1 MPNVQLILYPQGSNS
16 FTFTTS
22 RNQFCGNSTFTSP
35 LNLSAQYT
43 GATPYNTIIGA
54 VGQVLFPNAQ
64 PILGNWRGFST
75 DGSINFRP
83 ATNAPVVNNGN
94 LNLTSATSV
103 TGQSITGVYQ
113 LIDNLTVGANYEVFI
128 KYSPLS
134 ITGGTILL
142 SGSHLHT
149 NGSRSIGS
157 TFQSTTVQNLTFNF
171 NATHS
176 EQVLVVKYSG
186 GTGETLVIEE
196 ITIKET
202 IPTLIT
208 DVEDGS
214 VICDLYEEEAIPL
227 SLSVD
232 DFKNAAEKVQSYSK
246 DFNLPATKRN
256 NKIFN
261 SIFEVQKSIENTLDF
276 NPYIRTRAIL
286 KEDTYTIFEGSL
298 RLIDIINKNGEISYN
313 VNLFSEAVA
322 LSEILKDKKIKDLDL
337 SELEH
342 DYTITNVTN
351 SWTGV
356 LVLANSLPIDS
367 LANNTGVAGATTTD
381 VVKYP
386 FCNWENNIVENA
398 NNQLQLE
405 LEQAFRPFIK
415 CKYLVDKIFKEAG
428 FTFQSDFFNS
438 TKFTKLYMDFN
449 WGAGNAPHDLN
460 HTGEAEKTSIQTIST
475 STRTKITFDTHTFP
489 NGFGWNGTDTFTAPQ
504 NGTTYNINVRMIIE
518 GVSGA
523 NWEAAIYK
531 NGVAQAG
538 TIRTSALH
546 GNLFTISNH
555 IINSNLNDTVT
566 FEVTK
571 LTGSDVRVFG
581 PNPQNLKKIIVNIN
595 LQNIT
600 TEVLLN
606 NLRGDLGQFEYL
618 KGIMTMF
625 NLVTLQDKDNP
636 NNLIIE
642 PYKDV
647 FVKPI
652 HVLNTST
659 TVTPKQLNWTDKV
672 DISEI
677 NLKPLE
683 LVKITNFSFEIETND
698 YTHNIYKKATGKNY
712 GNYTFEKSEYTMV
725 EGEKNIKATPFA
737 ATIVKPLLDFTPNF
751 ITPSIFQANDDA
763 TEFESFDNAPR
774 ILFDNGVVTNV
785 KDYHI
790 PAKNTVAAT
799 TKTEFLQFTH
809 LSEIPT
815 TSNTDDYN
823 FGYCQLFS
831 PLQPVV
837 NNLFQTYWSPYYDDL
852 YHPDT
857 RIMTL
862 KVNLTP
868 ADINTFRFFDTV
880 LIKNREYRVNKI
892 DYKAGELANVE
903 FILIP

>member
-1 MPNVQLILYPQGSNS
+1 MRNTQLILYPQGSNS
-16 FTFTTS
+16 FTFTTTQ
-22 RNQFCGNSTFTSP
+22 NQYCGNSSFTSALQNSIQVGTVNP
-35 LNLSAQYT
+35 ITAAITTNAS
-43 GATPYNTIIGA
+43 IIG
-54 VGQVLFPNAQ
+54 
-64 PILGNWRGFST
+64 NWNGFSS
-75 DGSINFRP
+75 DGTGPLASTTVP
-83 ATNAPVVNNGN
+83 TVSSGN
-94 LNLTSATSV
+94 LTLTSGSSS
-103 TGQSITGVYQ
+103 SIAGVYQ
-113 LIDNLTVGANYEVFI
+113 TIDNLTVGADYEILIKHSAVASGFTVF
-128 KYSPLS
+128 
-134 ITGGTILL
+134 GGA
-142 SGSHLHT
+142 GVYHT
-149 NGSRSIGS
+149 NGTLAIGTNSFFTSNQTNTSFTFTATGTEQLLIVSYINS
-157 TFQSTTVQNLTFNF
+157 TGNSLIV
-171 NATHS
+171 S
-176 EQVLVVKYSG
+176 
-186 GTGETLVIEE
+186 E
-196 ITIKET
+196 ITLKEV
-202 IPTLIT
+202 IPTVIS

-214 VICDLYEEEAIPL
+214 VICDLYDNEAIPL

-276 NPYIRTRAIL
+276 NPYVRTRAVL

-298 RLIDIINKNGEISYN
+298 RLIDIINKDGEISYN

-337 SELEH
+337 NELEH

-356 LVLANSLPIDS
+356 LALTNSLPIDS
-367 LANNTGVAGATTTD
+367 LANNTGVAGATTTN
-381 VVKYP
+381 VLKYP
-386 FCNWENNIVENA
+386 FCNWDNNITENA

-405 LEQAFRPFIK
+405 LEQAFRPFIQ
-415 CKYLVDKIFKEAG
+415 CKYLLDKIFSEAG
-428 FTFQSDFFNS
+428 YTFESDFLSS
-438 TKFTKLYMDFN
+438 TKFTKLFMDFN
-449 WGAGNAPHDLN
+449 WGAGNAPNDKD
-460 HTGEAEKTSIQTIST
+460 HTGEAEKTAVQIIST
-475 STRTKITFDTHTFP
+475 SARTKITFDQHNFAD
-489 NGFGWNGTDTFTAPQ
+489 GFGWNGTDTFTAPQ
-504 NGTTYNINVRMIIE
+504 NGTTYTLSVQMIIQ
-518 GVSGA
+518 GT
-523 NWEAAIYK
+523 WEAAIYK
-531 NGVAQAG
+531 NGSFIPASKRLSQ
-538 TIRTSALH
+538 LH
-546 GNLFTISNH
+546 GSNFTISSLPVTCAAGDV
-555 IINSNLNDTVT
+555 IT
-566 FEVTK
+566 FEATK
-571 LTGSDVRVFG
+571 LSGSNIQVFG
-581 PNPQNLKKIIVNIN
+581 SASVPKRIIADIN
-595 LQNIT
+595 LDNIT
-600 TEVLLN
+600 TAVLLN
-606 NLRGDLGQFEYL
+606 NLRGDLGQFEFL

-683 LVKITNFSFEIETND
+683 LVKTTVFGFEVDADD
-698 YTHNIYKKATGKNY
+698 YTHNVYKKATQVASQGKNY
-712 GNYTFEKSEYTMV
+712 GHYIFEKPNYTML
-725 EGEKNIKATPFA
+725 EGETEIKATPFS
-737 ATIVKPLLDFTPNF
+737 ATVIKPLLDFTPDF

-763 TEFESFDNAPR
+763 TEFESFANSPR

-785 KDYHI
+785 DDYHI
-790 PAKNTVAAT
+790 PAKNGVAAT
-799 TKTEFLQFTH
+799 TKTEFLQFSH

-815 TSNTDDYN
+815 TASTEDYN
-823 FGYCQLFS
+823 FGHCQLFN
-831 PLQPVV
+831 PLNAVV
-837 NNLFQTYWSPYYDDL
+837 DNLFKIYWSPYYDDL

>member
-1 MPNVQLILYPQGSNS
+1 MRNTQLILYPQGSNS

-22 RNQFCGNSTFTSP
+22 INQYCGNSSFTSG
-35 LNLSAQYT
+35 LNSSTQTSNLLPIQGALLANASIIGNWNGFSSDGT
-43 GATPYNTIIGA
+43 GAFA
-54 VGQVLFPNAQ
+54 
-64 PILGNWRGFST
+64 ST
-75 DGSINFRP
+75 TVPTVSS
-83 ATNAPVVNNGN
+83 GN
-94 LNLTSATSV
+94 LTLTSASSQSV
-103 TGQSITGVYQ
+103 SGVYQ
-113 LIDNLTVGANYEVFI
+113 TIDNLTTGADYEIIIKHSAVASGFVVFGAQGV
-128 KYSPLS
+128 Y
-134 ITGGTILL
+134 
-142 SGSHLHT
+142 HT
-149 NGSRSIGS
+149 NGSLSIGGGGFFTTNQVNTSLIFTATDTEQLLAIQYINS
-157 TFQSTTVQNLTFNF
+157 TGS
-171 NATHS
+171 S
-176 EQVLVVKYSG
+176 LVVS
-186 GTGETLVIEE
+186 E
-196 ITIKET
+196 ITLKEV
-202 IPTLIT
+202 IPTIIIS

-214 VICDLYEEEAIPL
+214 VICDLYDNEAIPL

-276 NPYIRTRAIL
+276 NPYVRTRAVL

-298 RLIDIINKNGEISYN
+298 RLIDIINKDGEISYN

-322 LSEILKDKKIKDLDL
+322 LSEILKDKKIKNLDL
-337 SELEH
+337 NELEH

-356 LVLANSLPIDS
+356 LALTNPLPADTLAGTAGAST
-367 LANNTGVAGATTTD
+367 TGVL
-381 VVKYP
+381 KYP
-386 FCNWENNIVENA
+386 FCNWDNNITENA

-405 LEQAFRPFIK
+405 LEQAFRPFIQ
-415 CKYLVDKIFKEAG
+415 CKYLLDKIFSEAG
-428 FTFQSDFFNS
+428 YTFESDFLSS
-438 TKFTKLYMDFN
+438 TKFTKLFMDFN
-449 WGAGNAPHDLN
+449 WGAGNAPNDKD
-460 HTGEAEKTSIQTIST
+460 HTGEAEKTAVQIIST
-475 STRTKITFDTHTFP
+475 SARTKITFDQHNFAD
-489 NGFGWNGTDTFTAPQ
+489 GFGWNGTDTFTAPQ
-504 NGTTYNINVRMIIE
+504 NGTTYTLSVQMIIQ
-518 GVSGA
+518 GT
-523 NWEAAIYK
+523 WEAAIYK
-531 NGVAQAG
+531 NGSFIPASKRLSQ
-538 TIRTSALH
+538 LH
-546 GNLFTISNH
+546 GSNFTISSLPVTCAAGDV
-555 IINSNLNDTVT
+555 IT
-566 FEVTK
+566 FEATK
-571 LTGSDVRVFG
+571 LSGSNIQVFG
-581 PNPQNLKKIIVNIN
+581 SASVPKRIIADIN
-595 LQNIT
+595 LDNIT
-600 TEVLLN
+600 TAVLLN
-606 NLRGDLGQFEYL
+606 NLRGDLGQFEFL

-683 LVKITNFSFEIETND
+683 LVKTTVFGFEVDDDD
-698 YTHNIYKKATGKNY
+698 YTHNVYKKATQVSSQGKNY
-712 GNYTFEKSEYTMV
+712 GHYIFEKSDYTML
-725 EGEKNIKATPFA
+725 EGETEIKATPFS
-737 ATIVKPLLDFTPNF
+737 ATVIKPLLDFTPDF

-763 TEFESFDNAPR
+763 TEFESFANSPR

-785 KDYHI
+785 DDYHI
-790 PAKNTVAAT
+790 PAKNGVAAT
-799 TKTEFLQFTH
+799 TKTEFLQFSH

-815 TSNTDDYN
+815 TATTEDYN
-823 FGYCQLFS
+823 FGHCQLFN
-831 PLQPVV
+831 PLNAVV
-837 NNLFQTYWSPYYDDL
+837 DNLFKIYWSPYYDDL

-880 LIKNREYRVNKI
+880 LIKNIEYRVNKI

>member
-1 MPNVQLILYPQGSNS
+1 MRNTQLILYPQGSNS

-22 RNQFCGNSTFTSP
+22 INQYCGNSSFTSG
-35 LNLSAQYT
+35 LNSSTQTSNLLPIQGALLANASIIGNWNGFSSDGT
-43 GATPYNTIIGA
+43 GAFA
-54 VGQVLFPNAQ
+54 
-64 PILGNWRGFST
+64 ST
-75 DGSINFRP
+75 TVPTVSS
-83 ATNAPVVNNGN
+83 GN
-94 LNLTSATSV
+94 LTLTSASSQSV
-103 TGQSITGVYQ
+103 SGVYQ
-113 LIDNLTVGANYEVFI
+113 TIDNLTTGADYEIIIKHSAVASGFVVFGAQGV
-128 KYSPLS
+128 Y
-134 ITGGTILL
+134 
-142 SGSHLHT
+142 HT
-149 NGSRSIGS
+149 NGSLSIGGGGFFTTNQVNTSLIFTATDTEQLLAIQYINS
-157 TFQSTTVQNLTFNF
+157 TGS
-171 NATHS
+171 S
-176 EQVLVVKYSG
+176 LVVS
-186 GTGETLVIEE
+186 E
-196 ITIKET
+196 ITLKEV
-202 IPTLIT
+202 IPTIIIS

-214 VICDLYEEEAIPL
+214 VICDLYDNEAIPL

-276 NPYIRTRAIL
+276 NPYVRTRAVL

-298 RLIDIINKNGEISYN
+298 RLIDIINKDGEISYN

-322 LSEILKDKKIKDLDL
+322 LSEILKDKKIKNLDL
-337 SELEH
+337 NELEH

-356 LVLANSLPIDS
+356 LALTNPLPADTLAGTAGAST
-367 LANNTGVAGATTTD
+367 TGVL
-381 VVKYP
+381 KYP
-386 FCNWENNIVENA
+386 FCNWDNNITENA

-405 LEQAFRPFIK
+405 LEQAFRPFIQ
-415 CKYLVDKIFKEAG
+415 CKYLLDKIFSEAG
-428 FTFQSDFFNS
+428 YTFESDFLSS
-438 TKFTKLYMDFN
+438 TKFTKLFMDFN
-449 WGAGNAPHDLN
+449 WGAGNAPNDKD
-460 HTGEAEKTSIQTIST
+460 HTGEAEKTAVQIIST
-475 STRTKITFDTHTFP
+475 SARTKITFDQHNFAD
-489 NGFGWNGTDTFTAPQ
+489 GFGWNGTDTFTAPQ
-504 NGTTYNINVRMIIE
+504 NGTTYTLSVQMIIQ
-518 GVSGA
+518 GT
-523 NWEAAIYK
+523 WEAAIYK
-531 NGVAQAG
+531 NGSFIPASKRLSQ
-538 TIRTSALH
+538 LH
-546 GNLFTISNH
+546 GSNFTISSLPVTCAAGDV
-555 IINSNLNDTVT
+555 IT
-566 FEVTK
+566 FEATK
-571 LTGSDVRVFG
+571 LSGSNIQVFG
-581 PNPQNLKKIIVNIN
+581 SASVPKRIIADIN
-595 LQNIT
+595 LDNIT
-600 TEVLLN
+600 TAVLLN
-606 NLRGDLGQFEYL
+606 NLRGDLGQFEFF
-618 KGIMTMF
+618 KGILTMF

-683 LVKITNFSFEIETND
+683 LVKTTVFGFEVDADD
-698 YTHNIYKKATGKNY
+698 YTHNVYKKATQVSSQGKNY
-712 GNYTFEKSEYTMV
+712 GHYIFEKSDYTML
-725 EGEKNIKATPFA
+725 EGETEIKATPFS
-737 ATIVKPLLDFTPNF
+737 ATVIKPLLDFTPDF

-763 TEFESFDNAPR
+763 TEFESFANSPR

-785 KDYHI
+785 DDYHI
-790 PAKNTVAAT
+790 PAKNGVAAT
-799 TKTEFLQFTH
+799 TKTEFLQFSH

-815 TSNTDDYN
+815 TATTEDYN
-823 FGYCQLFS
+823 FGHCQLFN
-831 PLQPVV
+831 PLNAVV
-837 NNLFQTYWSPYYDDL
+837 DNLFKIYWSPYYDDL

-880 LIKNREYRVNKI
+880 LIKNIEYRVNKI

>member
-1 MPNVQLILYPQGSNS
+1 MRNTQLILYPQGSNS

-22 RNQFCGNSTFTSP
+22 INQYCGNSSFTSG
-35 LNLSAQYT
+35 LNSSTQTSNLLPIQGALLANASIIGNWNGFSSDGT
-43 GATPYNTIIGA
+43 GAFA
-54 VGQVLFPNAQ
+54 
-64 PILGNWRGFST
+64 ST
-75 DGSINFRP
+75 TVPTVSS
-83 ATNAPVVNNGN
+83 GN
-94 LNLTSATSV
+94 LTLTSASSQSV
-103 TGQSITGVYQ
+103 SGVYQ
-113 LIDNLTVGANYEVFI
+113 TIDNLTTGADYEIIIKHSAVASGFVVFGAQGV
-128 KYSPLS
+128 Y
-134 ITGGTILL
+134 
-142 SGSHLHT
+142 HT
-149 NGSRSIGS
+149 NGSLSIGVGGFFTTNQVNTSLIFTATDTEQLLAIQYINS
-157 TFQSTTVQNLTFNF
+157 TGS
-171 NATHS
+171 S
-176 EQVLVVKYSG
+176 LVVS
-186 GTGETLVIEE
+186 E
-196 ITIKET
+196 ITLKEV
-202 IPTLIT
+202 IPTIIIS

-214 VICDLYEEEAIPL
+214 VICDLYDNEAIPL

-276 NPYIRTRAIL
+276 NPYVRTRAVL

-298 RLIDIINKNGEISYN
+298 RLIDIINKDGEISYN

-322 LSEILKDKKIKDLDL
+322 LSEILKDKKIKNLDL
-337 SELEH
+337 NELEH

-356 LVLANSLPIDS
+356 LALTNPLPADTLAGTAGAST
-367 LANNTGVAGATTTD
+367 TGVL
-381 VVKYP
+381 KYP
-386 FCNWENNIVENA
+386 FCNWDNNITENA

-405 LEQAFRPFIK
+405 LEQAFRPFIQ
-415 CKYLVDKIFKEAG
+415 CKYLLDKIFSEAG
-428 FTFQSDFFNS
+428 YTFESDFLSS
-438 TKFTKLYMDFN
+438 TKFTKLFMDFN
-449 WGAGNAPHDLN
+449 WGAGNAPNDKD
-460 HTGEAEKTSIQTIST
+460 HTGEAEKTAVQIIST
-475 STRTKITFDTHTFP
+475 SARTKITFDQHNFAD
-489 NGFGWNGTDTFTAPQ
+489 GFGWNGTDTFTAPQ
-504 NGTTYNINVRMIIE
+504 NGTTYTLSVQMIIQ
-518 GVSGA
+518 GT
-523 NWEAAIYK
+523 WEAAIYK
-531 NGVAQAG
+531 NGSFIPASKRLSQ
-538 TIRTSALH
+538 LH
-546 GNLFTISNH
+546 GSNFTISSLPVTCAAGDV
-555 IINSNLNDTVT
+555 IT
-566 FEVTK
+566 FEATK
-571 LTGSDVRVFG
+571 LSGSNIQVFG
-581 PNPQNLKKIIVNIN
+581 SASVPKRIIADIN
-595 LQNIT
+595 LDNIT
-600 TEVLLN
+600 TAVLLN
-606 NLRGDLGQFEYL
+606 NLRGDLGQFEFF
-618 KGIMTMF
+618 KGILTMF

-683 LVKITNFSFEIETND
+683 LVKTTVFGFEVDADD
-698 YTHNIYKKATGKNY
+698 YTHNVYKKATQVSSQGKNY
-712 GNYTFEKSEYTMV
+712 GHYIFEKSDYTML
-725 EGEKNIKATPFA
+725 EGETEIKATPFS
-737 ATIVKPLLDFTPNF
+737 ATVIKPLLDFTPDF

-763 TEFESFDNAPR
+763 TEFESFANSPR

-785 KDYHI
+785 DDYHI
-790 PAKNTVAAT
+790 PAKNGVAAT
-799 TKTEFLQFTH
+799 TKTEFLQFSH

-815 TSNTDDYN
+815 TATTEDYN
-823 FGYCQLFS
+823 FGHCQLFN
-831 PLQPVV
+831 PLNAVV
-837 NNLFQTYWSPYYDDL
+837 DNLFKIYWSPYYDDL

-880 LIKNREYRVNKI
+880 LIKNIEYRVNKI